1 MSMVVRRNTMT
12 NIELNCCVRVDIK
25 ADYYMVE
32 PKSLEQAIKEYARFN
47 VSEKGFTMSEDK
59 LLLKYETTE
68 RIEFDSF
75 ADMVA
80 NLEKRIVGILES
92 RLWVVDN
99 WNVLYHITRIE
110 GYDSWGQEITMQRN
124 FDLELV
130 GFNGFYDTALGDF
143 LDDQVDYALE

>member
-1 MSMVVRRNTMT
+1 MT

-110 GYDSWGQEITMQRN
+110 GYDSWG
-124 FDLELV
+124 
-130 GFNGFYDTALGDF
+130 
-143 LDDQVDYALE
+143 